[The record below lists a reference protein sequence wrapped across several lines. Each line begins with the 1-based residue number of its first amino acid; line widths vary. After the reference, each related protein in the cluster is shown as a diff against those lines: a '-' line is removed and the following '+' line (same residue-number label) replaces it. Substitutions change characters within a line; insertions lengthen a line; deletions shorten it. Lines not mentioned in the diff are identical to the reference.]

1 MIHPILEGKGR
12 GILGEGRKEAKQ
24 APPSSSAPSPPFLRA
39 YNATPAKRT
48 VKEASRVEATR
59 RRRRRRDAIAIAIP
73 TPTTSSPAARL
84 NLGGCA
90 AHRQVSA
97 PLPAVAEFL
106 LPKDRTFY
114 GRKWACYAC
123 GRGFGILGFE
133 AGGWVRPICGVPC
146 GGGSGRN
153 SASSEEGG
161 VRFCVSWWWWWCV
174 DELMDGAGGWR
185 TEVETGDVNWA
196 SGAWWPCFVCSA
208 CFWMSSW
215 RDRER
220 TVSVGL
226 ARKLQGRRIVGVER
240 EFATAG
246 CSLRN

>member
-59 RRRRRRDAIAIAIP
+59 RRRRRRDAIAIP

-106 LPKDRTFY
+106 LPKTERSMDENERSMHA
-114 GRKWACYAC
+114 GE
-123 GRGFGILGFE
+123 GLG
-133 AGGWVRPICGVPC
+133 
-146 GGGSGRN
+146 S
-153 SASSEEGG
+153 
-161 VRFCVSWWWWWCV
+161 
-174 DELMDGAGGWR
+174 
-185 TEVETGDVNWA
+185 
-196 SGAWWPCFVCSA
+196 
-208 CFWMSSW
+208 
-215 RDRER
+215 
-220 TVSVGL
+220 
-226 ARKLQGRRIVGVER
+226 
-240 EFATAG
+240 
-246 CSLRN
+246 